1 MPLDPELRDYLQA
14 MEHRS
19 NERIGSLET
28 RLNERI
34 ETLEKRLNEGVESLE
49 TRLNERIE
57 IVETRLLTEFHKW
70 ASPMDARVRSHTA
83 ALRALDLEVE
93 ALGDRVKHVED
104 GGKGE
109 SRVHG

>member
-14 MEHRS
+14 MEHR
-19 NERIGSLET
+19 
-28 RLNERI
+28 LNERI
-34 ETLEKRLNEGVESLE
+34 ET
-49 TRLNERIE
+49 
-57 IVETRLLTEFHKW
+57 VETRLLTEFHKW

-104 GGKGE
+104 GG
-109 SRVHG
+109 